1 MSIQFGILYP
11 ERQPAGISELE
22 TIAGATSRYAED
34 GCEVRVRGR
43 VGMGFQP
50 FHTHSRSVLGS
61 QPLVAT
67 CGDMLTLD
75 GRIDSYRDLCGI
87 LNLDAA
93 GTSDVELIH
102 AAFLRWGIDCF
113 ARFIGDWAL
122 VLWSE
127 AERTLYLARDHA
139 GMRTL
144 YYSALK
150 GEVQWATYV
159 ESLLVSQPNLVLDRN
174 YAARYLAALPIRD
187 ATPYQGIF
195 AVTPAHCLAFRDGK
209 MKSFAHWTPRSRS
222 SIRYNSDSE
231 YQQHFFALFR
241 QSVER
246 RTGLGRPILAQ
257 LSGGM
262 DSSSIVC
269 MSDMIR
275 KEHGE
280 AELLDTVSFYDD
292 EEETWNERPYFT
304 AVEEFRGKTGI
315 HLRASFRDRDYRPL
329 TLGAGR
335 YFFPGG
341 DSSSWLRE
349 QAFLDQLGETGYRV
363 ILSGVGGDEV
373 TGGVPTAFPELAS
386 ALASW
391 NIVRFITRSYEWSRA
406 ERTPLLW
413 RVADTMRE
421 MCRLYTGPTAA
432 SLKAPPWLTRD
443 VNRRIQDIRD
453 TCDPFTKASFAERPD
468 SVINRRCLWSV
479 LEGLPHRSPALLRRF
494 EYRCPYLDRDLI
506 EFLFGIPHAQLM
518 RPHERRSLMRRSLAH
533 VLPQKI
539 LERRKKAFVARS
551 PVQSLVANLQHLKCL
566 LKNPRTAKHGL
577 VDPVQLS
584 RALDALA
591 EGRDTENWPLILR
604 AVLFEL
610 WLRSGVLD
618 RPSAPRPERLP
629 SIATAL
635 GP

>member
-11 ERQPAGISELE
+11 EGRPAATSELE
-22 TIAGATSRYAED
+22 TIASATSRYAED
-34 GCEVRVRGR
+34 GCEVRVRGS

-61 QPLVAT
+61 QPFVTA
-67 CGDMLTLD
+67 CGDMLILD
-75 GRIDSYRDLCGI
+75 GRLDSYRDLCGI
-87 LNLDAA
+87 LDLDAA
-93 GTSDVELIH
+93 RTSDAELIH
-102 AAFLRWGIDCF
+102 AAFQKWSVDCF
-113 ARFIGDWAL
+113 PRFVGDWAL
-122 VLWSE
+122 ALWSKTE
-127 AERTLYLARDHA
+127 QTLYLARDHA

-144 YYSALK
+144 YYSAQK
-150 GEVQWATYV
+150 GEVRWATYI
-159 ESLLVSQPNLVLDRN
+159 ESLLTPQPNLALDRN
-174 YAARYLAALPIRD
+174 YAARYLSALPIRD
-187 ATPYQGIF
+187 ATPYHGIV
-195 AVTPAHCLAFRDGK
+195 AVTPAHCLAFSGGRI
-209 MKSFAHWTPRSRS
+209 KSFAHWTPRSRS
-222 SIRYNSDSE
+222 SIRYGSDSE
-231 YQQHFFALFR
+231 YQQHFFSLFR

-246 RTGLGRPILAQ
+246 RTGPGRPILAQ

-275 KEHGE
+275 KERGE
-280 AELLDTVSFYDD
+280 EELLDTVSFYDD

-315 HLRASFRDRDYRPL
+315 HLRASFRDRNYRPIPP
-329 TLGAGR
+329 GAGR
-335 YFFPGG
+335 YFLPGG
-341 DSSSWLRE
+341 DASSWLRE
-349 QAFLDQLGETGYRV
+349 QAFLDRLGKTGHRV

-373 TGGVPTAFPELAS
+373 TGGVPTAFPELAG

-391 NIVRFITRSYEWSRA
+391 NIVRFITRAYEWSRA

-413 RVADTMRE
+413 RIADTLRE
-421 MCRLYTGPTAA
+421 IWRLYIGPTAA
-432 SLKAPPWLTRD
+432 SLKAPPWLTAD
-443 VNRRIQDIRD
+443 VDRRVEDIRD
-453 TCDPFTKASFAERPD
+453 SCDPFTKASFAEGPD

-506 EFLFGIPHAQLM
+506 EFLFGIPRAQLV

-533 VLPQKI
+533 VLPQKV
-539 LERRKKAFVARS
+539 LERRKKAFVAHS
-551 PVQSLVANLQHLKCL
+551 PVQSLVANRQHLKCL
-566 LKNPRTAKHGL
+566 LKDPRSAQHGF
-577 VDPVQLS
+577 VDPAQLS

-610 WLRSGVLD
+610 WLRSGAFD
-618 RPSAPRPERLP
+618 GPSAPRPESLP
-629 SIATAL
+629 SIATAP

>member
-1 MSIQFGILYP
+1 MSIQFGTLYP
-11 ERQPAGISELE
+11 EGRPAATSELE
-22 TIAGATSRYAED
+22 TIASATSRYAED

-50 FHTHSRSVLGS
+50 FHTHSRSALGS
-61 QPLVAT
+61 QPLVTA
-67 CGDMLTLD
+67 CGDMVTLD
-75 GRIDSYRDLCGI
+75 GRIDSYGDLCGM
-87 LNLDAA
+87 LGLDGRQA
-93 GTSDVELIH
+93 SDAELIH
-102 AAFLRWGIDCF
+102 AAFLKWGVECF
-113 ARFIGDWAL
+113 ARIIGDWAL
-122 VLWSE
+122 ALWSE
-127 AERTLYLARDHA
+127 GERTLYLACDHA

-144 YYSALK
+144 YYSAQK
-150 GEVQWATYV
+150 DEVRWATHV
-159 ESLLVSQPNLVLDRN
+159 ESLLVPQPNPALDRD
-174 YAARYLAALPIRD
+174 YVARYLSALPIRD
-187 ATPYQGIF
+187 ATPYQGIV
-195 AVTPAHCLAFRDGK
+195 AVTPAHCLAFREGK
-209 MKSFAHWTPRSRS
+209 MKSFAHWIPRSRS
-222 SIRYNSDSE
+222 SIRYESDSD
-231 YQQHFFALFR
+231 YQQHFVSLFR

-246 RTGLGRPILAQ
+246 RTGPSRPILAQ

-269 MSDMIR
+269 MSDVIR
-275 KEHGE
+275 RENGE

-304 AVEEFRGKTGI
+304 AVEAFRGKTGI

-329 TLGAGR
+329 PLGAGR
-335 YFFPGG
+335 FFFPGG

-391 NIVRFITRSYEWSRA
+391 NIVRFISRAYEWSRA

-413 RVADTMRE
+413 RVADTIRE
-421 MCRLYTGPTAA
+421 MWRLYTGPTAA
-432 SLKAPPWLTRD
+432 SLNAPPWLTGD
-443 VNRRIQDIRD
+443 VNRRVQDIRN

-468 SVINRRCLWSV
+468 SILNRRCFWSV

-506 EFLFGIPHAQLM
+506 EFLFGIPRAQLV

-533 VLPQKI
+533 VLPQKV
-539 LERRKKAFVARS
+539 LERRKKAFVAHS
-551 PVQSLVANLQHLKCL
+551 PVQSLVANRQHLKSL
-566 LKNPRTAKHGL
+566 LKDPHTARHGF

-604 AVLFEL
+604 AILFEV
-610 WLRSGVLD
+610 WLRSGALSGPKPKSVL
-618 RPSAPRPERLP
+618 
-629 SIATAL
+629 SIATAP